1 MCQPK
6 VAIDETRRKNND
18 AFFPI
23 QTPKET
29 VVPFSLVLYSLFRPS
44 VDAAT
49 PKENGYD
56 ASSTATTNSRP
67 NNSKTQQAAT
77 GTKSSKSETPK
88 VKEIPIEIKSTTKPK
103 NEEQKQKCSSKQ
115 QEEQK
120 QKISS
125 KQQERSKQDSTVQ
138 SSPPQ
143 PPAPPMPPP
152 PMPGL
157 GMCTLTSSCIT
168 TDNSTSQQ
176 NTAFQ
181 TSGLPTLAICGT
193 LVTKSNIRGTP
204 VRHKSIFGC
213 KNDIKL
219 AWFQASAAKDLQ
231 EPRSSGSLRGNFIP
245 TFLKTNFIL
254 KIKYLWTFI
263 KSKILLL
270 TIETKLIQLR

>member
-1 MCQPK
+1 MPEMCQPK
-6 VAIDETRRKNND
+6 LATDETRRKNNG

-23 QTPKET
+23 QTAKEA
-29 VVPFSLVLYSLFRPS
+29 VVPLSLVLYSLFRPS
-44 VDAAT
+44 VDAAA

-67 NNSKTQQAAT
+67 KNSKTQQAAT
-77 GTKSSKSETPK
+77 ETKSSKSQTPQ

-120 QKISS
+120 QKCSS
-125 KQQERSKQDSTVQ
+125 KQQEEQKQKSSSKQQEEQKQKISNKQQERPKQDSTVQ

-157 GMCTLTSSCIT
+157 GKFTLTSSCIT
-168 TDNSTSQQ
+168 TDSSISQQ
-176 NTAFQ
+176 ITAFQ

-193 LVTKSNIRGTP
+193 PVTKSNIRGTP
-204 VRHKSIFGC
+204 EKHKSIFGC
-213 KNDIKL
+213 K
-219 AWFQASAAKDLQ
+219 
-231 EPRSSGSLRGNFIP
+231 
-245 TFLKTNFIL
+245 KT
-254 KIKYLWTFI
+254 
-263 KSKILLL
+263 
-270 TIETKLIQLR
+270 